1 MFRSYTCAM
10 QKTVSAIPVLAIS
23 LAGLTLAACG
33 SPPTGG
39 SSPSSTSAPAT
50 AAPTAAPTPTPTA
63 ATVSLTCPAASTI
76 NSALGLNVSTA
87 KTIPSTDLPTGDTGV
102 TCEYLAIAAQSVVIL
117 TVGTGPVSVPFISLV
132 QTAEQKAA
140 QAQGETIV
148 SQNVSGVGSQAV
160 ILTVSK
166 TGVPKEDSILAVSG
180 QSGLVLTVVPS
191 TTDSKLEAFASQLI
205 G

>member
-1 MFRSYTCAM
+1 M
-10 QKTVSAIPVLAIS
+10 QKTGSVIPFLVIS

-33 SPPTGG
+33 STSTGA
-39 SSPSSTSAPAT
+39 SSPASTSAPAT
-50 AAPTAAPTPTPTA
+50 APPTAAPTPTPTV
-63 ATVSLTCPAASTI
+63 ATLSLTCPSASTI
-76 NSALGLNVSTA
+76 NSGLGLNVSTA

-102 TCEYLAIAAQSVVIL
+102 TCEYLAISVQSVVIL

-140 QAQGETIV
+140 SAQGETLN

-166 TGVPKEDSILAVSG
+166 AGVPKEDSILAVSG

-191 TTDSKLEAFASQLI
+191 TSDSKLEAFATQLI

>member
-1 MFRSYTCAM
+1 M
-10 QKTVSAIPVLAIS
+10 
-23 LAGLTLAACG
+23 
-33 SPPTGG
+33 
-39 SSPSSTSAPAT
+39 
-50 AAPTAAPTPTPTA
+50 
-63 ATVSLTCPAASTI
+63 
-76 NSALGLNVSTA
+76 
-87 KTIPSTDLPTGDTGV
+87 
-102 TCEYLAIAAQSVVIL
+102 TCEYLAIAVQSVVIL

-140 QAQGETIV
+140 SAQGETLN

-191 TTDSKLEAFASQLI
+191 TSDSKLEAFASQLL